1 MTTEELN
8 AMFDSHRTLTEGL
21 ARGRAMVAAAELLRE
36 AAIGHE
42 VNPTTPQAEA
52 RRERILAKM
61 LILLSL
67 LRLGRFGRQRRAL
80 QRALGVSDD
89 VLREV
94 QEGMVEQVAWGIKQ
108 A

>member
-1 MTTEELN
+1 MTTEELT
-8 AMFDSHRTLTEGL
+8 AMLDSTHTLSAGL
-21 ARGRAMVAAAELLRE
+21 ARGRAMVAASELLRE

-42 VNPTTPQAEA
+42 VDPTTPEAEA

-80 QRALGVSDD
+80 QRALGVRDD

-94 QEGMVEQVAWGIKQ
+94 QEGLIEQFAWGIEQ

>member
-1 MTTEELN
+1 MTTEEIT
-8 AMFDSHRTLTEGL
+8 AMFDSLHTLSAEL

-36 AAIGHE
+36 AVIGHE
-42 VNPTTPQAEA
+42 VDPTTPEAEA

-61 LILLSL
+61 LILLAL
-67 LRLGRFGRQRRAL
+67 LRLGRFGRQRRAF
-80 QRALGVSDD
+80 QRALGVSDG

-94 QEGMVEQVAWGIKQ
+94 QEGMVEQLAWGIEQ